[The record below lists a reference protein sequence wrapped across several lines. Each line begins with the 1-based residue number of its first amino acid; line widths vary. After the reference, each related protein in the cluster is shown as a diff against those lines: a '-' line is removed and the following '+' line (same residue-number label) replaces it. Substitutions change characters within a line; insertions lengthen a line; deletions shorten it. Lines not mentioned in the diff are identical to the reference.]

1 MQKCKIKALLL
12 NFWETQAMFLSAFT
26 NMEEEKLKSETGS
39 FSEKLIIL
47 CILSRSS
54 PHSECKEGIIIAGAG
69 PRY

>member
-1 MQKCKIKALLL
+1 MQNSKIEIVLTLGI
-12 NFWETQAMFLSAFT
+12 LSAPA

-54 PHSECKEGIIIAGAG
+54 PHSECKEGIIIAGAQD
-69 PRY
+69 PDTDI